1 MSGAVKMNRPS
12 HWTLGYGFDCPV
24 QLRQESRCRSIIP
37 IAVPPICCLRFQHS
51 FWVNFEGP
59 RHYRPEILRRASD
72 HGIGR
77 TAPESISRSRRSISA
92 SQAASASWSTA
103 WSRLS
108 RRAPASAALPSG
120 GSLSASLSRLLG
132 SCFIAVYYTSIVA
145 TFNLTGFA
153 AELGAESPGPSAGWA
168 TQTGKLRLM
177 K

>member
-1 MSGAVKMNRPS
+1 MV
-12 HWTLGYGFDCPV
+12 
-24 QLRQESRCRSIIP
+24 P
-37 IAVPPICCLRFQHS
+37 IAIPDVCCLCFQHS
-51 FWVNFEGP
+51 FGVNFEGP

-77 TAPESISRSRRSISA
+77 TAPESRSRSRRSISA
-92 SQAASASWSTA
+92 SQAASASWSSV

-153 AELGAESPGPSAGWA
+153 AELRAEASDPSAGSV
-168 TQTGKLRLM
+168 TQTVKLRLM
-177 K
+177 KWSVLLAVGDDIQNTARAKNHRMISGRAPVH